1 MLYNVSQL
9 LMEPTGST
17 RRFQLD
23 QAIAVPDDVDGE
35 SGQEGDAQRAGRTA
49 YATGTVRMLRTH
61 QGLLVTATVEVE
73 MADSCSRCLVPCD
86 RLSTLALEE
95 ECYPTSDPST
105 GRHIRPPDE
114 DEGVVHI
121 DARQMLD
128 LSDVLRQYLLTDE
141 PLKLLCRWDCQGLC
155 PECGVDLNSEK
166 CNCEEA
172 YIDPRWGALAGLM
185 GKEV

>member
-23 QAIAVPDDVDGE
+23 EPIAVPDGVEGE
-35 SGQEGDAQRAGRTA
+35 SRQENDADDGSRTA
-49 YATGTVRMLRTH
+49 RATGTVRMVRTH

-73 MADSCSRCLVPCD
+73 MAASCSRCLVPCD
-86 RLSTLALEE
+86 RLTTLALEE
-95 ECYPTSDPST
+95 ECYPTLDPST
-105 GRHIRPPDE
+105 GQHAGPPDE
-114 DEGVVHI
+114 SEGVVHI
-121 DARQMLD
+121 DTRQMLD
-128 LSDVLRQYLLTDE
+128 LSDVFRQYLLTDE
-141 PLKLLCRWDCQGLC
+141 PLKVLCQMDCQGLC
-155 PECGVDLNSEK
+155 PECGADLNSEK

-172 YIDPRWGALAGLM
+172 YIDPRWGVLTGLI